1 VRSHNAETRDARR
14 QRSYAAL
21 FALTEAAAVFVDP
34 TGEAIVDLDD
44 VWSSWTGE
52 ALDALR
58 GGPWE
63 ALVDPDDRAT
73 LRAAARRLRDGAEAR
88 VTFETRARAVGNTQR
103 VLSWSAALDS
113 ADGAV
118 LAVARDVT
126 GTRAHDLDRRRAEA
140 RADALLAALPDLVF
154 VFDPDGRI
162 VDYQAPH
169 ASMLAMPPEAFLG
182 RTVFEVMP
190 PALTT
195 HLAPANTL
203 LEARTFEYAL
213 TFGEPAAV
221 HHFHA
226 NLAPLRDGAG
236 AVAVVR
242 EITARVEV
250 EAERQRSRQH
260 LEEAQAMTHLG
271 SWEFDPATGVIV
283 WSDEMHRIFRI
294 PREGVGPSFEEYS
307 GRIHPDDREG
317 TQRAIDRAL
326 RQGIPYDL
334 WYRIVVSGGELRHL
348 HCHGEATRDARGAI
362 VGLRGTALDRTVER
376 QTELDL
382 VKAREAALVASR
394 AKSQFLAN
402 MSHEIRTPLNG
413 VLGMTALALETAT
426 DPEQRELIETAHAS
440 GKALMGVVND
450 ILDLSK
456 IEAGAIELESA
467 AFSPVDVA
475 GEAVLA
481 LAPRADEKGVELVV
495 HVAPDA
501 PASLMGD
508 ALRFRQVVMNL
519 VSNAV
524 KFTARGEVEVT
535 LGRSADGGAL
545 RVSVRDSGIGIPHDR
560 IEAIFEA
567 FTQVDGSITRRFGG
581 TGLGLSISRQLAM
594 RMGGSLWGES
604 VEGAGSTFTF
614 ELPIGAAPAA
624 VEAPLSLPPSRLLV
638 VDDHPAAA
646 RALAALLTSCGASV
660 TLAASAVEA
669 ALAIDRA
676 RAAGAPFDAVL
687 VDAADARS
695 PAAALASLLAGK
707 AAPPRVA
714 LVSVRGFGRDEA
726 PAAVRKPLSPRD
738 VVAAVCAVISR
749 ESTPRAAAAPS
760 AAPGERRCHVLVAE
774 DNEVNARVL
783 TKVIRRLGHDITVM
797 GSGRATVEALARA
810 HYDLVLM
817 DVQMPDMD
825 GLEATRRIRA
835 REALTGARTP
845 IVALTASAM
854 KGDEAL
860 CLEAGMDAYL
870 PKPVLPDELRR
881 LILRMLAREG

>member
-1 VRSHNAETRDARR
+1 MSGHNDETLAARR
-14 QRSYAAL
+14 QRAYAAL
-21 FALTEAAAVFVDP
+21 FALSDALAVFVDP
-34 TGEAIVDLDD
+34 TGESIVDLDEG
-44 VWSSWTGE
+44 WASWTGE
-52 ALDALR
+52 SLDGLR
-58 GGPWE
+58 GRAW
-63 ALVDPDDRAT
+63 ASLVEPGDRET
-73 LRAAARRLRDGAEAR
+73 LRAAARRLLDGAEAR
-88 VTFETRARAVGNTQR
+88 VTFEARALAAGATPR
-103 VLSWSAALDS
+103 VLAWSAAIDK

-126 GTRAHDLDRRRAEA
+126 GA
-140 RADALLAALPDLVF
+140 RALVDAEC
-154 VFDPDGRI
+154 R
-162 VDYQAPH
+162 
-169 ASMLAMPPEAFLG
+169 
-182 RTVFEVMP
+182 
-190 PALTT
+190 
-195 HLAPANTL
+195 
-203 LEARTFEYAL
+203 
-213 TFGEPAAV
+213 
-221 HHFHA
+221 
-226 NLAPLRDGAG
+226 
-236 AVAVVR
+236 
-242 EITARVEV
+242 
-250 EAERQRSRQH
+250 RSRMH
-260 LEEAQAMTHLG
+260 HEDAQAMTHLG

-294 PREGVGPSFEEYS
+294 PRVGVGPSFAEYS

-317 TQRAIDRAL
+317 THRAIDLAL
-326 RQGIPYDL
+326 REGVPYDL
-334 WYRIVVSGGELRHL
+334 WYRIVVPGGEVRHL
-348 HCHGEATRDARGAI
+348 HCHGEATRGPDGAI

-382 VKAREAALVASR
+382 VKAREAALVASH

-440 GKALMGVVND
+440 GKALLGIVDD

-456 IEAGAIELESA
+456 IEAGAIELECA

-501 PASLMGD
+501 PALLLGD

-535 LGRSADGGAL
+535 LGRSADGAAL
-545 RVSVRDSGIGIPHDR
+545 RVAVRDSGIGIPRDR
-560 IEAIFEA
+560 LEAIFEA

-581 TGLGLSISRQLAM
+581 TGLGLSISRQLVL
-594 RMGGSLWGES
+594 RMGGSLWGDS
-604 VEGAGSTFTF
+604 IEGAGSTFTF
-614 ELPIGAAPAA
+614 ELSIGPAPTA

-669 ALAIDRA
+669 ALTIDRA

-726 PAAVRKPLSPRD
+726 PVAVRKPLAPRD
-738 VVAAVCAVISR
+738 VVAAVGAVISR
-749 ESTPRAAAAPS
+749 ESAPRAAAALSEGAS
-760 AAPGERRCHVLVAE
+760 ARRCHVLVAE
-774 DNEVNARVL
+774 DNDVNARVL
-783 TKVIRRLGHDITVM
+783 TKVIRRLGHEVTVV

-810 HYDLVLM
+810 AYDLVLM

-835 REALTGARTP
+835 REALTGVRTP

-860 CLEAGMDAYL
+860 CLAAGMDAYL

-881 LILRMLAREG
+881 VIVRVLARES